1 MQDRECELN
10 VMRLTKPGFEIRAGR
25 PPPLSAP
32 RCSPENAGAPAPTPK
47 TAYLE
52 RSSEGGAIKQDCPI
66 AQHTAFAR
74 PQQPASP
81 RMARHPTK

>member
-32 RCSPENAGAPAPTPK
+32 RCSPENAGAPAPTP
-47 TAYLE
+47 
-52 RSSEGGAIKQDCPI
+52 
-66 AQHTAFAR
+66 
-74 PQQPASP
+74 
-81 RMARHPTK
+81 